1 MVSLIFAVL
10 RADPRESTYSMKI
23 SHSGD
28 MLFDNFERLG
38 WKRVCLLK
46 NYRIPLRQPM
56 DGFDAS
62 LIGRIAACWRQIS
75 MIGP

>member
-10 RADPRESTYSMKI
+10 RADQRESTYLMKI

-28 MLFDNFERLG
+28 MLLDNFERLG

-56 DGFDAS
+56 DVFDAS
-62 LIGRIAACWRQIS
+62 LIGWIAACWRQIC